1 MAFVCGFVR
10 VRKMRE
16 KMQFGYEYIIC
27 HRYKHIAIVTNIYL
41 VSQKVTNK
49 DRKNFK
55 TKIKRKIDEF

>member
-1 MAFVCGFVR
+1 
-10 VRKMRE
+10 MRE